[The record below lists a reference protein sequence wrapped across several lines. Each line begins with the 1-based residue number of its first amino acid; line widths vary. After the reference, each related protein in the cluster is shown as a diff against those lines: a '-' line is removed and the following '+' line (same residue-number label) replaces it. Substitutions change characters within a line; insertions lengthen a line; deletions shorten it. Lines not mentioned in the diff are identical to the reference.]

1 MYERE
6 SAALKKDLPVLEEVI
21 NGSWGKEEELK
32 NLKLEL
38 STLER
43 RIKLSLESQNEPANT
58 ENVKKVKR
66 EENAVAVLPEPKARY
81 RKVR

>member
-1 MYERE
+1 MNFSEYVAILSGNTEL
-6 SAALKKDLPVLEEVI
+6 LKKAKVEKKITALE
-21 NGSWGKEEELK
+21 S
-32 NLKLEL
+32 
-38 STLER
+38 ER
-43 RIKLSLESQNEPANT
+43 KIKLSLESQNEPANT